1 MVARWGLVRGLQAA
15 ARPGVRAT
23 IRLRAEAGLKIA
35 WGTTEEHRVKRFL
48 AACTIA
54 AMLLAGTAFAQPAAA
69 GQTYRVEVRP
79 GVQLPWFAVWRD
91 DAVATVVLFSGGAGG
106 MGRLAPG
113 AAWPGS
119 NNFLIRTAPLLA
131 QHPFN
136 IVIMGRASDTRD
148 LDLATRTG
156 ATHLADNQA
165 VLRAVRQHSGAPIW
179 LVGTSRGTVSAA
191 ELAIHDDEHLV
202 SGLVETSSILAPGA
216 TGSLTTLDL
225 ARIRVPTLV
234 VHHEHDACRLCPP
247 SGVDAVVSA
256 LANAPIKA
264 RRFVA
269 GGEDQAQGNPCEAL
283 HNHGYRGIEPQ
294 VVELIADWIVQPR
307 SP

>member
-1 MVARWGLVRGLQAA
+1 VKRLLAWALAIVAA
-15 ARPGVRAT
+15 AGPA
-23 IRLRAEAGLKIA
+23 L
-35 WGTTEEHRVKRFL
+35 
-48 AACTIA
+48 
-54 AMLLAGTAFAQPAAA
+54 AQPTAA

-91 DAVATVVLFSGGAGG
+91 DAVATLVLFSGGAGG
-106 MGRLAPG
+106 MGRIAPG
-113 AAWPGS
+113 ASWPGS
-119 NNFLIRTAPLLA
+119 NNFLIRTAPLFA
-131 QHPFN
+131 QRPFN
-136 IVIMGRASDTRD
+136 VVIMGRASDTRD

-165 VLRAVRQHSGAPIW
+165 VLRAVKQHSGAPIW
-179 LVGTSRGTVSAA
+179 VIGTSRGTVSAA

-216 TGSLTTLDL
+216 TGSLPSLDL
-225 ARIRVPTLV
+225 ARIQVPALI

-247 SGVDAVVSA
+247 SGVDAVVRG
-256 LANAPIKA
+256 LANAPVKA

-283 HNHGYRGIEPQ
+283 HNHGYHGIEPQ
-294 VVELIADWIVQPR
+294 VVTLIADWIVQPR

>member
-1 MVARWGLVRGLQAA
+1 M
-15 ARPGVRAT
+15 RPA
-23 IRLRAEAGLKIA
+23 
-35 WGTTEEHRVKRFL
+35 TTEEHRMKRFL
-48 AACTIA
+48 GAIATTLLVAHAAC
-54 AMLLAGTAFAQPAAA
+54 AQPGAG

-79 GVQLPWFAVWRD
+79 GVQLPYFAAWRD

-119 NNFLIRTAPLLA
+119 NNFLVRTAPLFA

-136 IVIMGRASDTRD
+136 IVIMGRASDTHD

-165 VLRAVRQHSGAPIW
+165 VLRAVRQHSSVPIW
-179 LVGTSRGTVSAA
+179 VVGTSRGTVSAA

-216 TGSLTTLDL
+216 TGALPSLEL
-225 ARIRVPTLV
+225 ARIQVPTLV

-247 SGVDAVVSA
+247 GAVDAVVSG

-264 RRFVA
+264 RRLVA

-283 HNHGYRGIEPQ
+283 HNHGYHGIEPQ
-294 VVELIADWIVQPR
+294 VVELIAEWIVQPR